1 MQTYCYLINFDRIIS
16 NYHIWWYASMP
27 EVIEHAS
34 WNLLMCS
41 LATCAILHH
50 VAIYIIVYI
59 DIDIDIY
66 NLIYIYYHTHSIY
79 IYAISI
85 WSVTHAGHLAAGEL
99 RRHVSTA
106 RAAILR
112 HRVAWQRREADRIGM
127 GFGIHWDFGCAM
139 MCLIFLLDFS
149 AKWNVWLW
157 F

>member
-59 DIDIDIY
+59 DIDIDIDIY

-79 IYAISI
+79 ICYLHLISDTCRASCS
-85 WSVTHAGHLAAGEL
+85 WRAPAPCFNRESGN
-99 RRHVSTA
+99 STA
-106 RAAILR
+106 QGGLATEGSGSDWDGIWHPLGLWMC
-112 HRVAWQRREADRIGM
+112 HDVPDFFIG
-127 GFGIHWDFGCAM
+127 
-139 MCLIFLLDFS
+139 LLG
-149 AKWNVWLW
+149 
-157 F
+157 